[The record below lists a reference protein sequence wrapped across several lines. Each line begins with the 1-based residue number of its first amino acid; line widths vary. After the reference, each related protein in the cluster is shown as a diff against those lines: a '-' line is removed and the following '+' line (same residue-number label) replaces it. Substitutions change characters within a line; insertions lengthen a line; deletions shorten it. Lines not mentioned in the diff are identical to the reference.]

1 MKKLIAVILA
11 FAFAALSAPA
21 VLADMVIPTLED
33 WFVVCGVEG
42 YDYQITDNSGDTAVR
57 VDKHVD
63 PGIRFQVK
71 ETEDSGSGQFYLVPQ
86 NDTGATLT
94 ISEANLNKY
103 FIDADKVVGKEAGNK
118 QLKEAHCL
126 VSADGA
132 PLRQGPAETFQEYVV
147 VPQDAGLAYQ
157 YIYESGGHQWA
168 YTTYGGKTG
177 WVRVDQTQKITPT
190 TETTAPPTTVPEPV
204 PDDPTSSSP
213 DPSVPAPAVP
223 TPVAPAPAPA
233 PKPGPGAA
241 GSTAAGSTKAAVT
254 KKGAK
259 PAASGNRQ
267 ENNDAFDDYGDAEL
281 VELTASGTER
291 AGFFSKTKNVVIV
304 CCVGAVILTAAAAV
318 VLFIIKKK
326 ND

>member
-1 MKKLIAVILA
+1 MKKLIAVILV
-11 FAFAALSAPA
+11 FIIAALLAPA
-21 VLADMVIPTLED
+21 VSADVEVPPFEN

-42 YDYQITDNSGDTAVR
+42 YEYQITDNSGDTAVR

-103 FIDADKVVGKEAGNK
+103 FMDADKVVTKETGKK
-118 QLKEAHCL
+118 QFKEAHCL

-157 YIYESGGHQWA
+157 YTYEYGGHQWA
-168 YTTYGGKTG
+168 YTKYDGKTG
-177 WVRVDQTQKITPT
+177 WVRIDQTQKITPT
-190 TETTAPPTTVPEPV
+190 TETTEPPTTVPDPGPV
-204 PDDPTSSSP
+204 PVDSSSTAP
-213 DPSVPAPAVP
+213 DPSDR
-223 TPVAPAPAPA
+223 TPPVV
-233 PKPGPGAA
+233 KPSPEKPSTNPA

-259 PAASGNRQ
+259 PAASGNRH